1 MSVVPPSESDPVPV
15 RPWPGVQVIT
25 SELTVMP
32 EATDKLPRDMVKEP
46 EVVPEVLVTLPA
58 ATAVPPKS
66 DTEPFALKVQLFE
79 SV

>member
-1 MSVVPPSESDPVPV
+1 LSVVPPSESDPVPV

-46 EVVPEVLVTLPA
+46 EITPA
-58 ATAVPPKS
+58 ASTIDPDAATLVPKRVTPLL
-66 DTEPFALKVQLFE
+66 A
-79 SV
+79 